1 VTTHDF
7 PLAVG
12 TGLVALDLV
21 IGNGEERPNRSWA
34 GGTCGNVLAIL
45 AFLGWR
51 SIPVARHAD
60 DHASR
65 LLCTDL
71 KRWGVSVD
79 FLKSSPSAP
88 TPIVVQVIKHLANG
102 EVRHQ
107 FRWKCPSCGRYLP
120 RYQPVTAKGVEE
132 LLPQLEHPQVFFMDR
147 LSRGALRLAH
157 WASQLGALVVFEPSE
172 KIEPRLMS
180 EALELVHVLKYSEDR
195 GITENEVGNTSHVL
209 LEIETRGAD
218 GLRYRHRKAGADFPE
233 WITLPALTAPRLM
246 DACGSGDWTTAGLIV
261 KTGRAGAPGFS
272 RLSQGEV
279 REAIVY
285 GQALSAW
292 NCCFEGARGCM
303 YHSDRE
309 TVDDWVADI
318 MNGAGATNR
327 RLDTIADLSISIN
340 VTCPACI

>member
-7 PLAVG
+7 PLVVG

-65 LLCTDL
+65 LLCDDL
-71 KRWGVSVD
+71 RRWGVSVD
-79 FLKSSPSAP
+79 FLNSSPSAS
-88 TPIVVQVIKHLANG
+88 TPIVVQVIKHLENG

-147 LSRGALRLAH
+147 LSRGALRLAR
-157 WASQLGALVVFEPSE
+157 WASQSGALVVFEPSE
-172 KIEPRLMS
+172 KIEPRLMR
-180 EALELVHVLKYSEDR
+180 EALELVHVLKYSDER
-195 GITENEVGNTSHVL
+195 GITEDEFGNASSLL

-218 GLRYRHRKAGADFPE
+218 GLRYRHRNAGTCLSD
-233 WITLPALTAPRLM
+233 WNTLPALAAPRLM
-246 DACGSGDWTTAGLIV
+246 DACGSGDWTTAGLVV
-261 KTGRAGAPGFS
+261 KTGKAGARGFS
-272 RLSQGEV
+272 QLSQGEI
-279 REAIVY
+279 RKAIIY

-309 TVDDWVADI
+309 TIDKWVTEI
-318 MNGAGATNR
+318 MNGSGATNC
-327 RLDTIADLSISIN
+327 RLDAIVSSDVRTTVA
-340 VTCPACI
+340 CPACV